1 MRPKHFWRLTV
12 FMLGIVLFVVLPNGV
27 RAQQEIPAL
36 LSTGLPVTET
46 PEDIFPNGA
55 ILYLRANNVQVLLE
69 NLDKFLTSFTPE
81 KALPPAIQPLF
92 ANPQPF
98 IAMFGQ
104 QAFGQPVTTKDLPN
118 LFGIAFDRPIS
129 LAMYP
134 MPPDKGFILS
144 IPLANP
150 TLVTG
155 IVQSV
160 LMPEQVEQGTIGAV
174 TYHRVVPSNPK
185 LPREIFIL
193 TSDKAAFFC
202 GSFEVAE
209 MLVNSGNT
217 GTIKADP
224 IIAKGVQKYTTHDLT
239 LIVSPSLFKPQL
251 PMIQEQAAQVLIPAF
266 QQIREGVKQ
275 IPPADRLMLDSRLR
289 SQFGIDGLDQLVDY
303 TEAYASGLYKVL
315 LEKGVQ
321 FLTNLEGLVL
331 AVDFKDAFQKTSLT
345 LFSQDIRTEDF
356 TRLISVNDLKQALT
370 ALPGRKSTIVAV
382 GRAPEAKPSKLFTD
396 ILNAIE
402 TELQNKGLPA
412 DSFLAYKDY
421 YLAKQHYSCL
431 ESKVDWTL
439 KSFVTPSAK
448 TDFSQYKTLGDL
460 MKSAWNRLS
469 AGPFLMPLTLMPS
482 VAEGV
487 IEQHFADEAKTIT
500 QNEQNYRN
508 MRAKLP
514 FRQPFLALS
523 SRFQQEDAG
532 ANLKKLT
539 LERIYT
545 TRRGFFGYQQHELIN
560 RKIMFHQKQAGYELL
575 YDGGV
580 DDALLKTLL
589 DPAAHPVPSATL
601 KFLDQAPAGANTVS
615 VFRSRYFVPEL
626 LDLLSGFEDVMHRE
640 MDGFLANAQK
650 LVDEKGSD
658 EFDAKMLEAKMDIP
672 FLLASLNLDA
682 NGKVYATLPGGLYY
696 PRPAVMPKMQELF
709 KDFLAAAAN
718 IVGGSASFLSV
729 QPGEVELSSVQST
742 EALALLVKT
751 VVNNFYDQYMS
762 SPEGMEQ
769 LKNTLTH
776 PADFQDHSAE
786 AIFQNP
792 FWKTMQNLDE
802 FPLFGELQRSKRSRT
817 MADMRALGT
826 AIMSYQVDFNFY
838 PKQTELAD
846 VQNAGLPPEYYGGMY
861 TDAWE
866 TPIQYISDPE
876 GSQFLLISYGKNKAV
891 GFTSSNFD
899 DDLLFLNGEF
909 MAPWDVATEDAY
921 TKLNTALLQAINAN
935 APNFVQ
941 VLVDNGADPN
951 VTDEQGQSAL
961 SIATNLGYT
970 DIVEILT
977 NVGASDVNAQP
988 EGTPEQPEEQTEQPE
1003 EDTTE
1008 QAE

>member
-1 MRPKHFWRLTV
+1 MRQKHFWRIIV
-12 FMLGIVLFVVLPNGV
+12 FMLGVVLFVVLPHGV

-69 NLDKFLTSFTPE
+69 DLDQFLTSFVPE

-118 LFGIAFDRPIS
+118 LFGIAFDRPLS

-134 MPPDKGFILS
+134 MPPGKGFILS
-144 IPLANP
+144 VPMTNP
-150 TLVTG
+150 TVVTG
-155 IVQSV
+155 MVQSI
-160 LMPEQVEQGTIGAV
+160 LMPERVEQGTIGTV
-174 TYHRVVPSNPK
+174 TYHRVVPSNPQ

-193 TSDKAAFFC
+193 TSDQTAFFC
-202 GSFEVAE
+202 GSFEVAQ

-224 IIAKGVQKYTTHDLT
+224 IIAKGVQKYGTHDLT

-251 PMIQEQAAQVLIPAF
+251 PMIQEQVAQVLIPVF
-266 QQIREGVKQ
+266 QQIRAGVQQ
-275 IPPADRLMLDSRLR
+275 IPPAERLMLDSRLR
-289 SQFGIDGLDQLVDY
+289 LQFGIDGLDQLVDY
-303 TEAYASGLYKVL
+303 AEAYVSGLYKVL
-315 LEKGVQ
+315 LEKVVQ
-321 FLTNLEGLVL
+321 VLTNLEGLAL
-331 AVDFKDAFQKTSLT
+331 AIDLKDTFQKTSLA

-356 TRLISVNDLKQALT
+356 TSPIAVDDLKQALT
-370 ALPGRKSTIVAV
+370 ALPGSKSTIFAV
-382 GRAPEAKPSKLFTD
+382 GRAPEARPSKLFTD

-402 TELQNKGLPA
+402 TELKNKGLPA
-412 DSFLAYKDY
+412 DGFLAYKEY

-439 KSFVTPSAK
+439 KSFATPLGK
-448 TDFSQYKTLGDL
+448 MDFSQFKTFGDL
-460 MKSAWNRLS
+460 MKSAWDRLS
-469 AGPFLMPLTLMPS
+469 AGPFLVSLTLMPS

-487 IEQHFADEAKTIT
+487 IEQHFADEAQTIT

-532 ANLKKLT
+532 ENLKKLT

-545 TRRGFFGYQQHELIN
+545 TQRGFFGYQQHELIN
-560 RKIMFHQKQAGYELL
+560 RKILFHQKQAGYELL
-575 YDGGV
+575 YNGGV

-601 KFLDQAPAGANTVS
+601 KFFDQAPAGANTVS
-615 VFRSRYFVPEL
+615 LFRSLYFVPEL
-626 LDLLSGFEDVMHRE
+626 LDLLSGVEDVMHRE
-640 MDGFLANAQK
+640 IDDFLTKAQQ
-650 LVDEKGSD
+650 LVDEKGAD
-658 EFDAKMLEAKMDIP
+658 EFDAKLLEAKMDIP

-696 PRPAVMPKMQELF
+696 PRPTVMPTMQELF

-718 IVGGSASFLSV
+718 VVGGNASFLSV

-762 SPEGMEQ
+762 APEGMEQ
-769 LKNTLTH
+769 LKNTLAH
-776 PADFQDHSAE
+776 PEDFQDHSVE

-802 FPLFGELQRSKRSRT
+802 FPLFGNLQRAKRAKT
-817 MADMRALGT
+817 MAEMRALGT

-846 VQNAGLPPEYYGGMY
+846 VQNAGLPPEYYSGAY
-861 TDAWE
+861 TDGWE

-891 GFTSSNFD
+891 GFTSNQFD
-899 DDLLFLNGEF
+899 DDILFLNGEF
-909 MAPWDVATEDAY
+909 MAPWDVAAEDAY

-961 SIATNLGYT
+961 SIATNLGYN
-970 DIVEILT
+970 DIVEMLT
-977 NVGASDVNAQP
+977 NAGASDVNEQP
-988 EGTPEQPEEQTEQPE
+988 EGTPEESEEETEEP